1 MGALSI
7 LLLIVFGIT
16 AVFLI
21 IVVLLQD
28 EGGEGLGGIFGGGGA
43 GPVGNRSGNILTKT
57 TTVLGT
63 IFLVTAFALAWLN
76 RSPDTGN
83 VEAAARQ
90 LDSGEER
97 AIPWWQ
103 VEESDDDG
111 GPALNDLEGGEGNL
125 QSAGEGDA
133 QGAAGDDSGA
143 E

>member
-16 AVFLI
+16 AILLV

-57 TTVLGT
+57 TTVLGA

-90 LDSGEER
+90 LESGEEQ
-97 AIPWWQ
+97 ALEWWQ

-111 GPALNDLEGGEGNL
+111 GPALDDLEGGEGNV
-125 QSAGEGDA
+125 
-133 QGAAGDDSGA
+133 QGAPDDDTT

>member
-16 AVFLI
+16 SLLLI
-21 IVVLLQD
+21 GVVLLQD

-57 TTVLGT
+57 TSVLGA

-90 LDSGEER
+90 LEGEGDGSVL
-97 AIPWWQ
+97 WWE
-103 VEESDDDG
+103 VEENEDDG
-111 GPALNDLEGGEGNL
+111 EPGLDDLESGEGNVEA
-125 QSAGEGDA
+125 AGESEAADEDA
-133 QGAAGDDSGA
+133 SA

>member
-7 LLLIVFGIT
+7 LLLIVFAIT
-16 AVFLI
+16 AILLV

-57 TTVLGT
+57 TTVLGA

-90 LDSGEER
+90 LESGEEGTVQ
-97 AIPWWQ
+97 WWQ
-103 VEESDDDG
+103 VEESDDDD
-111 GPALNDLEGGEGNL
+111 GPALDDLEGGEG
-125 QSAGEGDA
+125 SV
-133 QGAAGDDSGA
+133 QGAPGDDTA